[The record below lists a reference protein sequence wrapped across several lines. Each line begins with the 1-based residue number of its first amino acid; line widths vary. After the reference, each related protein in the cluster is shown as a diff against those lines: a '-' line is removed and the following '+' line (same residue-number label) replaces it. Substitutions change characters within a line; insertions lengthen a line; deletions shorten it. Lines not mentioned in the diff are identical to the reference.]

1 MEKHP
6 PIVIIYSDCI
16 IDSSVIS
23 TDLEMHAHGHI
34 HLCSNKQHNLV
45 SGRSPWCRMLHSCVM
60 LLAESGACAQI
71 K

>member
-34 HLCSNKQHNLV
+34 HLC
-45 SGRSPWCRMLHSCVM
+45 RMLHSCVM